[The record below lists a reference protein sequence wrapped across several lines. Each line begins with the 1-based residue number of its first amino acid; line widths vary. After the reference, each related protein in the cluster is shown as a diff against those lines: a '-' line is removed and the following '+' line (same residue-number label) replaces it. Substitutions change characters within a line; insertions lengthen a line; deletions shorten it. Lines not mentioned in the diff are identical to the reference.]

1 MEYIAKREDIDR
13 SLSYDTKQQVN
24 IVDKRLGIL
33 YYFLIISIVLYIVLY
48 MFIIEKGYLAFE
60 QAKGSVATH
69 VSGDCVSVSSGKPLP
84 PRYFNAEE
92 VTFPGLENGNVFI
105 ATRLN
110 VRTQKRGVCE
120 DKSVPCVQD
129 SDCTKVGQGKCTEN
143 GYCSES
149 AWCDQDEKPEVYALE
164 TGQFQ
169 IWVKSS
175 IQFINMAPEKVFTT
189 AAKHP
194 APERGYNTF
203 TVRDLLLMCDP
214 LPVRY
219 EEVSELGAAIEAQF
233 IWECN
238 TRDDDCDPR
247 VRARRLDTIFDPD
260 NIGFGFSHAEYIDDN
275 TRLLNEM
282 RGVRI
287 FFRTVGTGRKFSVPT
302 TVTKAST
309 SSALISLATIIAD
322 LLLVK
327 VLSNRAKYKA
337 RKYETSP
344 DFSDYMIKVRKKEE
358 RRPKRDQL
366 DEEEQAV
373 QAAEELWQKRL
384 DEEDN

>member
-1 MEYIAKREDIDR
+1 MEYIAQREDMDR
-13 SLSYDTKQQVN
+13 SLSYYTKQQVN

-33 YYFLIISIVLYIVLY
+33 YYLLIISIVLYIVIY
-48 MFIIEKGYLAFE
+48 MFIIEKGYLELE

-69 VSGDCVSVSSGKPLP
+69 VSGDAVSVSSGKPLP
-84 PRYFNAEE
+84 PRYFSAEE
-92 VTFPGLENGNVFI
+92 LTFPGLENGNIFI
-105 ATRLN
+105 ATRLK

-120 DKSVPCVQD
+120 DQNVRCV
-129 SDCTKVGQGKCTEN
+129 SNNDCTRVGPGTCTEN
-143 GYCSES
+143 GYCLES
-149 AWCDQDEKPEVYALE
+149 AWCDQDDKPEIYALE
-164 TGQFQ
+164 TGVFQ

-175 IQFINMAPEKVFTT
+175 IQFINMAPEKVFST
-189 AAKHP
+189 AASHP
-194 APERGYNTF
+194 SPERGYNTF

-238 TRDDDCDPR
+238 TAEDTCHPR

-260 NIGFGFSHAEYIDDN
+260 NIGFGFSHAQYLDDN

-287 FFRTVGTGRKFSVPT
+287 FFRTVGTGRKFSIPT

-309 SSALISLATIIAD
+309 SSALISIATIIAD

-327 VLSNRAKYKA
+327 VLSNKAKYKA
-337 RKYETSP
+337 RKYEQSP
-344 DFSDYMIKVRKKEE
+344 DFSDYMTKLNEKEE
-358 RRPKRDQL
+358 RRPKQSQL

-373 QAAEELWQKRL
+373 QEAERIWQQRL
-384 DEEDN
+384 DEEND